1 MQVEVAEQAAEGQML
16 RRRKRLVAEEDD
28 EVLGERAVDLVELPF
43 GQRLARDRCRAI
55 SAPITGVS
63 LSTVTVS

>member
-1 MQVEVAEQAAEGQML
+1 MSARWISSSWRSESG
-16 RRRKRLVAEEDD
+16 
-28 EVLGERAVDLVELPF
+28 
-43 GQRLARDRCRAI
+43 RDRSTRPI